1 MRFLSAFVALAVLA
15 SATLEAQ
22 STPTPALKKPR
33 TVKMT
38 MRDGLRFEPPRLEAK
53 PGEELILEI
62 ENGDSTDQTHNFLLL
77 KPGTRDTVVQAA
89 LTLAD
94 KGPGREFIPASDD
107 ILVHSRLLS
116 PEGSA
121 QITLKV
127 PATPGVYPY
136 VCTFP
141 GHGMIM
147 YGALYA
153 GVTPPPLEKDPNL
166 PPTAAQT
173 TVAGGG
179 KRPFAQRIFMP
190 DAGPAAIAVALI
202 GSQNVCWDAGQ
213 CRLRYAWQGGFIDA
227 SDNWAGNG
235 SALPTVPTTPWW
247 RAPLDDF
254 PLRFGAADGP
264 APAAKFLGY
273 AATTSGPIFH
283 YRAGETEV
291 FEQVLP
297 AAGRP
302 GIAVRLQIPR
312 ATGPVFYRAAKD
324 ADSQWTSSA
333 GTWRDGVLTLS
344 PAQAADVTLTL
355 TSALCT
361 P

>member
-1 MRFLSAFVALAVLA
+1 MRLLSLLVACALLAPA
-15 SATLEAQ
+15 GFAAQ
-22 STPTPALKKPR
+22 TAPAAKKSR

-38 MRDGLRFEPPRLEAK
+38 MRDGLRFDPARFEAK
-53 PGEELILEI
+53 PGEDLVFEI
-62 ENGDSTDQTHNFLLL
+62 ENGDSTDQVHNFLLL
-77 KPGTRDTVVQAA
+77 RPGTRETVVQTA
-89 LTLAD
+89 LALAD
-94 KGPGREFIPASDD
+94 KGPAQEFVPASPDV
-107 ILVHSRLLS
+107 LVHSRLVVA
-116 PEGSA
+116 EGSA
-121 QITLKV
+121 KVRFTV
-127 PATPGVYPY
+127 PAEPGVYPY

-153 GVTPPPLEKDPNL
+153 GVKPPPLEQDPNL
-166 PPTAAQT
+166 PPAAAQAS
-173 TVAGGG
+173 VAGGG

-190 DAGPAAIAVALI
+190 DAGPAAIAVALV

-227 SDNWAGNG
+227 TENWAGNG
-235 SALPTVPTTPWW
+235 KVLPVVPATPWW

-264 APAAKFLGY
+264 APGVKFLGY
-273 AATTSGPIFH
+273 TATAGGPVFR
-283 YRAGETEV
+283 YRAGGTEV
-291 FEQVLP
+291 REQILP
-297 AAGRP
+297 ATGRP
-302 GIAVRLQIPR
+302 GIAVRLQIPQ

-324 ADSQWTSSA
+324 ANAQWTSSA
-333 GTWRDGVLTLS
+333 GTWRDGVLTLT